1 MNATHTYMYRRFE
14 HVLSKLGRVEKTERL
29 IIYLNKL
36 NWFTEMYL
44 TTMSNTQMLSY
55 WDISHL
61 WKLCTHSPF
70 VMDNDAVK
78 HRTNLTW
85 HICIGTV
92 RRNIGIASTRNIRSA
107 TGCRICGGFTG
118 YVCWKAFL
126 LVSLSVSVL
135 PLAEDVWY
143 FLVSFL
149 TQCWVIIN
157 RCHIF
162 MPWYLHNI
170 YRSPP
175 HCFLLT
181 SGRDKIFS
189 GTDWLMSHLQ
199 LSFIFFMRLESFLH
213 ALFYLF
219 LKLVQINYVFCDN
232 ASI

>member
-1 MNATHTYMYRRFE
+1 MTHRRIFTWLLLQAYLSMTHTVCKHVKAIHTYMYRRFE

-70 VMDNDAVK
+70 VMDDHAVK

-107 TGCRICGGFTG
+107 TGCRICGGFT
-118 YVCWKAFL
+118 
-126 LVSLSVSVL
+126 
-135 PLAEDVWY
+135 
-143 FLVSFL
+143 
-149 TQCWVIIN
+149 
-157 RCHIF
+157 R
-162 MPWYLHNI
+162 
-170 YRSPP
+170 
-175 HCFLLT
+175 
-181 SGRDKIFS
+181 
-189 GTDWLMSHLQ
+189 
-199 LSFIFFMRLESFLH
+199 
-213 ALFYLF
+213 
-219 LKLVQINYVFCDN
+219 
-232 ASI
+232 